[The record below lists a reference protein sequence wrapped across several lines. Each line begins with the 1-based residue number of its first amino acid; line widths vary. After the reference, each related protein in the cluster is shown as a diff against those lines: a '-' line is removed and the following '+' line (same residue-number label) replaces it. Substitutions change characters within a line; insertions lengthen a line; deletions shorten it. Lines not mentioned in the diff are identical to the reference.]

1 MSGYQVSTPN
11 CFINNSSIDV
21 LYAQL
26 AQFTQGIVKANC
38 VDVTVAQG
46 AASVTAQQLLNGCIC
61 LEAQETGGTTL
72 TLPSASDLIEALNQL
87 IGNLNNININ
97 PLPALTGN
105 APGTAA
111 NERSLFNTVST
122 CFTFPFVVNNKSGGL
137 VTLAAGA
144 GMTFNGALTV
154 VNNSAQQYKIIV
166 TSGSTVAVC
175 H

>member
-11 CFINNSSIDV
+11 CFINNSAVDV

-26 AQFTQGIVKANC
+26 AQFTQGIVKASC
-38 VDVTVAQG
+38 TELTSDGTVT
-46 AASVTAQQLLNGCIC
+46 VTAQQILNGCIC
-61 LEAQETGGTTL
+61 LEGSVSGGTTL
-72 TLPSASDLIEALNQL
+72 TLPSAANLIEALNQL

-105 APGTAA
+105 AAGTAA

-122 CFTFPFVVNNKSGGL
+122 CFTFPFVVNNQSGGL
-137 VTLAAGA
+137 VTLSAGA
-144 GMTFNGALTV
+144 GMTLNGALTV
-154 VNNSAQQYKIIV
+154 VNNGAQQYKIIV